1 MSARRVAAAAA
12 VLLLAACEGSS
23 HANGE
28 VPPPP
33 MAEERRPEIVSQ
45 IPHDTTAYTQ
55 GLLYA
60 GGTLFESTG
69 QYGESTLRAVDP
81 RTGAVLR
88 RVDVGD
94 AYFAEGLTLHG
105 GRLYQLTWQS
115 NKGFVY
121 DTADFKRVGEF
132 AYDRE
137 GWGLA
142 SDGTRLMLSDG
153 SYEIR
158 FMDPATFQVT
168 EAIQVRD
175 GGQYVAQLNELEWV
189 RGEIWANV
197 YQTDRI
203 ARIDP
208 ATGQVKQ
215 WLDLSGL
222 LPVGAVRN
230 PQDEVLNG
238 IAFDDATGR
247 LWVTGKHWPT
257 MFEIRVPDLPPASA
271 SPSAPA
277 APDSSAR

>member
-1 MSARRVAAAAA
+1 MSARLAAAAA
-12 VLLLAACEGSS
+12 LLALAACKGTD
-23 HANGE
+23 ANGG
-28 VPPPP
+28 VPAPPP
-33 MAEERRPEIVSQ
+33 AEERRPEVVSE

-60 GGTLFESTG
+60 NGTLFESTG
-69 QYGESTLRAVDP
+69 EYGQSSVRSVDP

-88 RVDVGD
+88 HVKVGER
-94 AYFAEGLTLHG
+94 YFGEGLTLHG
-105 GRLYQLTWQS
+105 GRLHMLTWQEHT
-115 NKGFVY
+115 GFVF
-121 DTADFKRVGEF
+121 DTATFARVDSF
-132 AYDRE
+132 TYDRE

-142 SDGTRLMLSDG
+142 SDGQRLILSDG
-153 SYEIR
+153 SYELR
-158 FMDPATFQVT
+158 FMDPATHAVT
-168 EAIQVRD
+168 GAISVRD
-175 GGQYVAQLNELEWV
+175 GEMYVDKLNELEWV

-208 ATGQVKQ
+208 VTGQVKQ

-222 LPVGAVRN
+222 LPMGAVAN

-257 MFEIRVPDLPPASA
+257 MFEIRVPDLPPAA
-271 SPSAPA
+271 NGG
-277 APDSSAR
+277 ARQ